1 MRVAAPDAQAV
12 LAFEVDFPLPQSVGA
27 SAPSDIRSG
36 RAARIS
42 GLCVVRGTGFPG
54 PRYQAETKMT
64 ASDSFKSAT
73 GKLAKS
79 APTTESAEP
88 DAAAAMDRPASK
100 LERLRAL
107 LAQEGGAT
115 LELVQQSLGWQP
127 HAVRA
132 AISGLRKA
140 GLDVR
145 RETSADGTR
154 YRICGSQAG

>member
-1 MRVAAPDAQAV
+1 
-12 LAFEVDFPLPQSVGA
+12 
-27 SAPSDIRSG
+27 
-36 RAARIS
+36 
-42 GLCVVRGTGFPG
+42 
-54 PRYQAETKMT
+54 MT